1 MKLPKVY
8 ANKIDRLN
16 DNNKE
21 YYKTSIKE
29 DNNYDLTVLK
39 NKFDYNGYAN
49 KLVVFI
55 KTKDKEQLEKLILCK
70 DNYFVNINN
79 EKIYF
84 DDIISFELKNK

>member
-29 DNNYDLTVLK
+29 DDNYDLTFLK

-49 KLVVFI
+49 KLEVFI